1 MKLHHTLRLDC
12 GTHST
17 TGMLVLLALLLTLT
31 LRGLSADLLVVL
43 LERGQI
49 LAGLREL
56 ALLHALSDVPM
67 HERALG
73 VHEIEL
79 VVEAREDLG
88 DGGRVRHHAHGALH
102 LCEIATRHDGGRLVV
117 DAALEARRA
126 PVDKLDGAL
135 RLDGRHG
142 RVHVLGHNVAAVH
155 EAACHVLAVARIT
168 LGHHRR
174 RLEGGVGDLG
184 HRQLLVVR
192 LLRRD
197 DGRVRGKHEVDTR
210 VRHQVGL
217 ELRDVHV
224 ESTVEAEGGR
234 Q

>member
-56 ALLHALSDVPM
+56 ALLHALSDVPV
-67 HERALG
+67 HKRALG
-73 VHEIEL
+73 VHQVKL
-79 VVEAREDLG
+79 VVEARKHLG
-88 DGGRVRHHAHGALH
+88 HRRRVGDHAHRTLH
-102 LCEIATRHDGGRLVV
+102 FGQITAGHNRRGLVV

-135 RLDGRHG
+135 RLDRCDG

-174 RLEGGVGDLG
+174 RLEGGIGDLG
-184 HRQLLVVR
+184 HRELLVVR

-224 ESTVEAEGGR
+224 QGTVEAEGGR